1 MKLTSLQ
8 YVVCLLCSVF
18 IGVLSTDNVIQIQYE
33 EILPIYCGATY
44 VMDNSVL
51 DQSITDLRLIVTH
64 PETVI
69 TNINI
74 SSDLNYSDN
83 LIKDSNIQ
91 RYQSV
96 INFTRNTND
105 NIVFKVQCH
114 RSEWI
119 VEGELGVTS
128 QSNDKFIS
136 NFMYSTLT
144 LNLNQK
150 GSTYIKRTNGF
161 LYSSNNCEVD
171 IYVNDTIIHSG
182 KNGYVVFPEDDDS
195 NEEVIELEV
204 NVRKYII
211 DTVYSDILCTIY
223 IQEYTLN
230 FDNDTYVHPVNISS
244 QYFPPGFEFKLN
256 SSMNIIVT
264 SRFIAPMNAYVEMD
278 LPLDKEQNI
287 FIRPNGNALKV
298 SGHNNLNLPL
308 QKMGFND
315 LLLQFTLININ
326 EYTQENSFD
335 YSLIIRSSDE
345 VPELISVNK
354 YYSALLF
361 GNMKYNL
368 YTLINNNK
376 GKIIASTEQGVV
388 KTCLQIVPLNSND
401 NDNSHITYTQI
412 CENSLD
418 TFETNQLIFDINE
431 QHTEQCNEG
440 CELHLALES
449 VHINSNEPY
458 FLLPVDIAVIIE
470 ETTPTTVPFNQY
482 VYGLLDTND
491 TFSYYNIKIPSD
503 MNRVSFTVNGNY
515 IEMYINYGE
524 SKPTK
529 ENHHFKV
536 ISNSTL
542 IITNTEIESTT
553 ITTFKDSIFT
563 IGIISNNI
571 NNNKLFNFAIYP
583 QFIDITLNLFD
594 SNQFGYCNSSNSYNG
609 ICYFITPW
617 HSTGMYSSTKLKLYD
632 TNYNLLSDTTQI
644 TAVLVNK
651 TEFEKLSF
659 TETFPDVFNPDQTL
673 VDIFASYNNVL
684 TLHNKQTD
692 IMEIYSVAY
701 HGILDKYMIIK
712 VEKEPGEFY
721 LFHQTNE
728 HITFNYIT
736 SNYLYKTYHIDNSF
750 GVVSF
755 KFNSTKQYYFEVEN
769 GRAKVNNQRMICH
782 SFVSYDPYVNFTETF
797 SDNPL
802 DIIIKPYSSLQKLT
816 LNKQSN
822 VELIDINYGKSFYVE
837 APNKGT
843 VRVYIK
849 LDFEHD
855 SNDFIPLGSENFE
868 VKAFLVNS
876 EFITNRAKTNDFI
889 LPETNEITNIHM
901 FQEDN
906 TIIFETTTDE
916 TNNIIFFNVKAL
928 EDNNRVYCAIN
939 SIIDVY
945 LISDTKTYIQ
955 MKPDQY
961 YMEYIDTN
969 ILNKLIYEISC
980 NECSFLEMEFS
991 EKGYQKLLDFTVEP
1005 LSDNIKYTNDTSII
1019 EKASNHYGKIKLT
1032 FSQKGLTFNK
1042 IILTVF
1048 NTQIKDT
1055 SKVFFIKYSYDNN
1068 DYDLKLKDQLTI
1080 QQFKDNNT
1088 IYLTLPTYIDNDNQ
1102 IRYIFRLYQKNQI
1115 FKRKVLNSYFE
1126 EDNEV
1131 ETLPS
1136 LNVTLEYLH
1145 YQPLQTYIINTTNF
1159 IGNHYLTMLGILG
1172 NDHKI
1177 KHRVS
1182 IEPIEIELS
1191 NDFPGITILIFALC
1205 IVISIA
1211 MSIFILCFY
1220 IKKNYKSK
1228 KAGKSFVGD
1237 NEDEDDYN
1245 Y

>member
-8 YVVCLLCSVF
+8 YVICLLCSVF
-18 IGVLSTDNVIQIQYE
+18 ITVLSTTDNVIRIQYE

-51 DQSITDLRLIVTH
+51 DQSIRDLRLIVTH
-64 PETVI
+64 PETQI
-69 TNINI
+69 TNVNI
-74 SSDLNYSDN
+74 SSDLNYTHN

-96 INFTRNTND
+96 INFTRNKTND
-105 NIVFKVQCH
+105 IIVFKVQCH

-119 VEGELGVTS
+119 IEGELGVTS
-128 QSNDKFIS
+128 ESNDKFIS

-144 LNLNQK
+144 LNLNQT
-150 GSTYIKRTNGF
+150 GITYIKRTNGF

-171 IYVNDTIIHSG
+171 IYVNNTIIHSG
-182 KNGYVVFPEDDDS
+182 KNGYVVFPEGNS
-195 NEEVIELEV
+195 NEKVIELKV
-204 NVRKYII
+204 NVTKYII
-211 DTVYSDILCTIY
+211 NTIYSNISCTIY

-308 QKMGFND
+308 QKMGYND
-315 LLLQFTLININ
+315 LLLQFTLINLN
-326 EYTQENSFD
+326 KYTPENSFN
-335 YSLIIRSSDE
+335 YFLIIHSSDE

-354 YYSALLF
+354 YYSTLLF

-368 YTLINNNK
+368 YTHISNNK
-376 GKIIASTEQGVV
+376 GKIIVSAEQGVV
-388 KTCLQIVPLNSND
+388 KTCLQIIPLNTND
-401 NDNSHITYTQI
+401 NNKSHITYTQI

-418 TFETNQLIFDINE
+418 TFETNQLIFDITE
-431 QHTEQCNEG
+431 QHTEQCNKG
-440 CELHLALES
+440 CELLLALEF
-449 VHINSNEPY
+449 VHINLNEPY

-491 TFSYYNIKIPSD
+491 TFSYYNFTIPSN
-503 MNRVSFTVNGNY
+503 MSRVSFTVNGND

-529 ENHHFKV
+529 ENYHFKL

-542 IITNTEIESTT
+542 TITNTEIKSTT
-553 ITTFKDSIFT
+553 ITNFKDSIFT

-571 NNNKLFNFAIYP
+571 KNNKLFNVAIYP
-583 QFIDITLNLFD
+583 QFTNIILNLFD
-594 SNQFGYCNSSNSYNG
+594 SNQFGYCNSNNAYNG
-609 ICYFITPW
+609 TCYFITPW

-632 TNYNLLSDTTQI
+632 TNYNLLNDTTQI
-644 TAVLVNK
+644 TAVLINK

-659 TETFPDVFNPDQTL
+659 TKAFPDVFNTDQKSL
-673 VDIFASYNNVL
+673 DIFTSNNNVL

-712 VEKEPGEFY
+712 VEKVSGEFY

-728 HITFNYIT
+728 HITFNHIT
-736 SNYLYKTYHIDNSF
+736 SNYLYKTYHIDDSF

-782 SFVSYDPYVNFTETF
+782 SFVSYDPYVNFTETEK
-797 SDNPL
+797 NPL
-802 DIIIKPYSSLQKLT
+802 DIMIKPYSSLQKLT

-822 VELIDINYGKSFYVE
+822 AELIDINYGKSFYVE
-837 APNKGT
+837 VPNKGT

-849 LDFEHD
+849 LDFEYG
-855 SNDFIPLGSENFE
+855 SNDFIPLGSEKFE

-876 EFITNRAKTNDFI
+876 DFISNRTKTNDFI
-889 LPETNEITNIHM
+889 LPETNEIINIHM

-916 TNNIIFFNVKAL
+916 INNIIFFNVKAL
-928 EDNNRVYCAIN
+928 EDNNRIYCVIN
-939 SIIDVY
+939 SIIDIY
-945 LISDTKTYIQ
+945 LISDTNTYIQ

-980 NECSFLEMEFS
+980 NECTFLEMEFS
-991 EKGYQKLLDFTVEP
+991 EKGYQKLLDFSVEP
-1005 LSDNIKYTNDTSII
+1005 LNDNIKYANDTSII

-1032 FSQKGLTFNK
+1032 FSQKGLDSKK

-1055 SKVFFIKYSYDNN
+1055 SKVFFIKYSYENN
-1068 DYDLKLKDQLTI
+1068 DYDSKLKDNSNI

-1088 IYLTLPTYIDNDNQ
+1088 IYLTLPTNIDNDNQ

-1115 FKRKVLNSYFE
+1115 FKRKLLNSYFE

-1145 YQPLQTYIINTTNF
+1145 YQPLQTYIINTTNL

-1177 KHRVS
+1177 KHRTS

-1191 NDFPGITILIFALC
+1191 NDFPGITILIFLLC

-1211 MSIFILCFY
+1211 MSILILCFY

-1228 KAGKSFVGD
+1228 KIRRSLVDGD
-1237 NEDEDDYN
+1237 EYGYN